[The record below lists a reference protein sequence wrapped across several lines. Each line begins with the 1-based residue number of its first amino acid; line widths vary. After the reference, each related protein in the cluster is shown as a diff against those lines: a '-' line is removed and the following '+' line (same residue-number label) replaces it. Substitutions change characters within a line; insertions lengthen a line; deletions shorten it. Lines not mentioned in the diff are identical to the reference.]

1 MFNVD
6 DFARLQFLEGRW
18 KGEAPDGTPFYEEY
32 DRPEPSV
39 FRSRRFADASF
50 GEHSDGS
57 TITLKDGEVVSQ
69 WGEFTW
75 RAASI
80 DGDSASFDPVNAP
93 SHFSWHRID
102 DMTLEARQRWTADGK
117 EQRYTITMTRIAN
130 D

>member
-1 MFNVD
+1 MFNAD

-39 FRSRRFADASF
+39 FRSRRFTDATFS
-50 GEHSDGS
+50 EHTDGS

-75 RAASI
+75 RAAGI